1 MLYHTTVSVCI
12 PILFCTID
20 KSEIFCPGLISLNFS
35 HSFVTYCYFCLIET
49 TFHSFGHLYGCYFLT
64 SGSLFLIK
72 NSIENKMIYVTC
84 KIKIININIFY
95 SCSQSYRLFCSQ
107 KGVLYP

>member
-64 SGSLFLIK
+64 SGSLVFGVEVYIVKFFERTLK
-72 NSIENKMIYVTC
+72 C
-84 KIKIININIFY
+84 K
-95 SCSQSYRLFCSQ
+95 
-107 KGVLYP
+107 

>member
-64 SGSLFLIK
+64 SGSLLMKTSDYFTKFAYNNNKLSY
-72 NSIENKMIYVTC
+72 SINTHHKT
-84 KIKIININIFY
+84 IF
-95 SCSQSYRLFCSQ
+95 FE
-107 KGVLYP
+107 

>member
-64 SGSLFLIK
+64 SGSLIHSCL
-72 NSIENKMIYVTC
+72 SIEKYRQKFPLLNNCEKTV
-84 KIKIININIFY
+84 IF
-95 SCSQSYRLFCSQ
+95 
-107 KGVLYP
+107 

>member
-20 KSEIFCPGLISLNFS
+20 NSEIFCPGLISLNFS

-64 SGSLFLIK
+64 SGSLNITEIFF
-72 NSIENKMIYVTC
+72 IE
-84 KIKIININIFY
+84 
-95 SCSQSYRLFCSQ
+95 LFDRS
-107 KGVLYP
+107 